1 MPATEKTVRDMKKM
15 HVVFAISSVILV
27 LSTVWMFWKDHDR
40 PWKEYQKEARAIDR
54 KVSEWRMLETRT
66 ADVLTRLKDAE
77 AALEKAAADT
87 QVGAVVVE
95 EFIAFLNSTDS
106 LEPNGEEQPATGAL
120 EMTAVIDIA
129 SIEAARENWY
139 QDPSQEEVTEQEDA
153 EAIEEVVDPESA
165 EESVAQ
171 LQADHQAARE
181 AMAFAMSEQIR
192 LLKAVEDKIL
202 GITKFKRADRDE
214 KASQVGIALSSGA
227 SQEEQDALK
236 AELDEI
242 LEDRDEGLNSFEIK
256 YEKATHYRREL
267 AKIANR
273 FQAQVR
279 DAQKELDKVNAEKV
293 RLEDAINNNHS
304 ALWEGNW
311 LGKAWLELPILDA
324 FNGPL
329 SIENLWSDDL
339 EQDYNFKKVRRFDR
353 CTTCHQMM
361 EKSVPGQ
368 AIEPGFVSERM
379 IEVILDVPPI
389 AVTQPELNTTET
401 ADVAAEGEQAA
412 PTAEPVVKDVPLTPE
427 GRQVFLAEDGYGL
440 RFSPTGLY
448 SPNDVTISFVAPNS
462 AAKKA
467 EIVESLNLDEE
478 FEGEQILKSLLQ
490 PENDSSV
497 IKNSTLARHTRPGLE
512 VGDVIV
518 SIDGDPVTNPDVVA
532 ARLADA
538 QQDGQKTQLKLI
550 VRRGIGHPFAS
561 HPRLDLFVGSLSPH
575 KVSDFACT
583 ICHEGQGS
591 ATEFKWASH
600 MPDSELDRKRWME
613 EHGWFDNHH
622 WIYPQLPKRFIEAT
636 CLKCHHE
643 VTELEPSKRFEEAPA
658 PKVVQGYNTI
668 RKFGCYGCH
677 DINGFAGADKRVG
690 PDLRLEPN
698 YFAAALQLQNQAGF
712 ENLDA
717 SAQQLAAQVATHPE
731 DNQARHQLIDV
742 LKTDGASETPLLN
755 TTESA
760 RLTGVLADVEA
771 PGSLRKPGP
780 SLRHVAR
787 KNSDSFLYDWIANPQ
802 NFRPSSRM
810 PKFFNLHAHF
820 GANTSDENAV
830 QYEKIEI
837 VGMIEYLKAYSQG
850 FEYLTPQAGVT
861 GDVARGKIAFQER
874 GCLACHSHND
884 PELAEIEKFR
894 DPKEFVQGPDLSD
907 LGGKFAGF
915 ADKEKWLYSWI
926 KEPTKYHARTVMP
939 DLFIHVEVI
948 KDADGNETVVD
959 PALDIVTY
967 LLSEG
972 EDWTVDSH
980 TLTAEK
986 LKASDTLKSSMEELL
1001 RINLTDSFYEAVAEK
1016 YAKFGIPANDTGVKV
1031 AEEELRR
1038 DSAAPADAL
1047 DIDTKLVYIGRKAL
1061 GKYGCY
1067 GCHDIPGFEDAKP
1080 IGAGLADWGRK
1091 DPSKLAFEHIGEYLD
1106 HHHGHSHAAADHHD
1120 DAHGESHDTAHVD
1133 EASGAGAGEG
1143 SGHAEG
1149 HTAGDRDVRQS
1160 RYDDNLD
1167 DFYHHQLHAHN
1178 RTGFIYQ
1185 KLREPRS
1192 YDYHKTEGI
1201 RYNDRLRMPQ
1211 FPFSTADRESVIT
1224 FVLGLVA
1231 DPPRSKYL
1239 YQPNERAKA
1248 LIEGK
1253 QVIDKYNCAGC
1264 HVLEAEKWTLDMT
1277 EEQLGT
1283 VLAQHVDMTKE
1294 YPFMVPAFS
1303 AEEVEATNGLNDRAR
1318 SVATITG
1325 MPTVGNS
1332 GMASATDAEFGDP
1345 IDEYLQDPF
1354 KLTGVGE
1361 LQFQL
1366 WAFSPIKG
1374 GVAAAGSNVSRIAP
1388 AAVANRSSSQSG
1400 VLSRYLLPYVTQRE
1414 RLSNPQAKGSESWAW
1429 VAPPLVGQGAKVQN
1443 QWFHDFL
1450 LEPYQ
1455 IRPATVLRMPKFN
1468 LSSDEATKIVNY
1480 FAARDNATYP
1490 YEYDHRV
1497 NGEHLAA
1504 ADATYVARNTEAQAG
1519 DRLADAMQIVVSQDY
1534 CVKCHAVADFTPS
1547 GTAKGLA
1554 PDLGLVHK
1562 RLRADYVKRWIAKPN
1577 AILPYT
1583 AMPVIVPYDSSQEHL
1598 GAAQTQKLFH
1608 GNSPETLDALVDLLM
1623 NFDNY
1628 AKERASIT
1636 NLVDE
1641 AKAAKE
1647 AEAAAAAAASAASEE

>member
-1 MPATEKTVRDMKKM
+1 MPATDKTVRDTKKM
-15 HVVFAISSVILV
+15 HVVFAITSVILV
-27 LSTVWMFWKDHDR
+27 ISTVWMFWKDHDR
-40 PWKEYQKEARAIDR
+40 PWKEYQKEARAIDHM
-54 KVSEWRMLETRT
+54 VSQWRLVETQTTDVIQRMGDAQT
-66 ADVLTRLKDAE
+66 ALGEAKADDQSGADV
-77 AALEKAAADT
+77 
-87 QVGAVVVE
+87 VE
-95 EFIAFLNSTDS
+95 QFIAFLSDVNSLNATDGE
-106 LEPNGEEQPATGAL
+106 LELAAAL
-120 EMTAVIDIA
+120 ELADVIDID
-129 SIEAARENWY
+129 SIRQA
-139 QDPSQEEVTEQEDA
+139 QEEWHKKDGGVNR
-153 EAIEEVVDPESA
+153 
-165 EESVAQ
+165 
-171 LQADHQAARE
+171 RE
-181 AMAFAMSEQIR
+181 AMAFAMSEQVR
-192 LLKAVEDKIL
+192 LLKAAEDKIL
-202 GITKFKRADRDE
+202 GKTKFKRAERDE

-227 SQEEQDALK
+227 SSEEQKALK
-236 AELDEI
+236 DELEVI
-242 LEDRDEGLNSFEIK
+242 LTNPDDGLESLELK
-256 YEKATHYRREL
+256 YEKATHYRRQL
-267 AKIANR
+267 ASIGNQ
-273 FQAQVR
+273 FQADVR
-279 DAQKELDKVNAEKV
+279 AAQKALDVVEADKN
-293 RLEDAINNNHS
+293 RLNDAIQKDHS
-304 ALWEGNW
+304 ALWEGKW

-329 SIENLWSDDL
+329 TIENLWSDDL

-368 AIEPGFVSERM
+368 ATEPGFVSERT
-379 IEVILDVPPI
+379 IEIILQVPPI
-389 AVTQPELNTTET
+389 AMQSPTVSDGQGSGQEDGQEVSQDASEVVLEVP
-401 ADVAAEGEQAA
+401 ADAV
-412 PTAEPVVKDVPLTPE
+412 
-427 GRQVFLAEDGYGL
+427 GRQAFLAKNGYGL
-440 RFSPTGLY
+440 RLSETGLY
-448 SPNDVTISFVAPNS
+448 SPNDVTIAYVAPNS

-467 EIVESLNLDEE
+467 EVVESYNLDGE
-478 FEGEQILKSLLQ
+478 FTGDEILKSLLQ
-490 PENDSSV
+490 PENEASPV
-497 IKNSTLARHTRPGLE
+497 KNSTLEQHTRPGLE
-512 VGDVIV
+512 IGDVIV
-518 SIDGDPVTNPDVVA
+518 SIDGDPVVDPDVVA
-532 ARLADA
+532 ARLANV
-538 QQDGQKTQLKLI
+538 QQDQLKTELRLV
-550 VRRGIGHPFAS
+550 VRRGMGQPFAS

-622 WIYPQLPKRFIEAT
+622 WIYPQLPNRFIEST

-643 VTELEPSKRFEEAPA
+643 VTDLEPSQRFEQPPA
-658 PKVVQGYNTI
+658 PKVVKGYNTI

-677 DINGFAGADKRVG
+677 NVNGYAGADKRVG

-698 YFAAALQLQNQAGF
+698 YFAAALQLQNSAGF
-712 ENLDA
+712 GELSN
-717 SAQQLAAQVATHPE
+717 SVQKLAGQVAAHPE
-731 DNQARHQLIDV
+731 DSVSRHELIDA
-742 LKTDGASETPLLN
+742 LKADGASDEPN
-755 TTESA
+755 IDKAESA
-760 RLTGVLADVEA
+760 RLVGVLADIEA
-771 PGSLRKPGP
+771 PGSLRKAGP
-780 SLRHVAR
+780 SLRHIAK

-820 GANTSDENAV
+820 GSNPSDEAAV
-830 QYEKIEI
+830 EFEKVEI

-850 FEYLTPQAGVT
+850 FEYLTPTSGVE

-884 PELAEIEKFR
+884 SDLAEIEKFR
-894 DPKEFVQGPDLSD
+894 DPEDFVQGPDLSD

-939 DLFIHVEVI
+939 ELYIDVEVL

-959 PALDIVTY
+959 PVLDIVTY

-972 EDWTVDSH
+972 SDWEFDDSVLTVESLKQDEGLLESLED
-980 TLTAEK
+980 
-986 LKASDTLKSSMEELL
+986 LL
-1001 RINLTDSFYEAVAEK
+1001 MVNLTDSFYEAVAKK
-1016 YAKFGIPANDTGVKV
+1016 YAVEGIPEDATGVKV
-1031 AEEELRR
+1031 NEEELRR
-1038 DSAAPADAL
+1038 DTSTPL

-1080 IGAGLADWGRK
+1080 IGAALTDWGRK
-1091 DPSKLAFEHIGEYLD
+1091 DPSKLAFEHVLEYVD
-1106 HHHGHSHAAADHHD
+1106 GHHGGGHAAAQGDHHEGG
-1120 DAHGESHDTAHVD
+1120 HMD
-1133 EASGAGAGEG
+1133 EAHAE
-1143 SGHAEG
+1143 SGHHEEHEIA
-1149 HTAGDRDVRQS
+1149 DRNVRQS
-1160 RYDDNLD
+1160 RYDDELD

-1192 YDYHKTEGI
+1192 YDYHKTDGI

-1211 FPFSTADRESVIT
+1211 FPFSTADREAVIT

-1239 YQPNERAKA
+1239 YQPNDRAKA

-1283 VLAQHVDMTKE
+1283 LITQHVDLTKE
-1294 YPFMVPAFS
+1294 YPFMVPEFP
-1303 AEEVEATNGLNDRAR
+1303 AEDVAASGTANVRDRT
-1318 SVATITG
+1318 VATITG
-1325 MPTVGNS
+1325 MPAVGNT
-1332 GMASATDAEFGDP
+1332 GLPIATDAEFGDP
-1345 IDEYLQDPF
+1345 LDEYLQDPF
-1354 KLTGVGE
+1354 KLTGIGE

-1366 WAFSPIKG
+1366 WAPSPVNG
-1374 GVAAAGSNVSRIAP
+1374 GVAVSGSNVSRIQP
-1388 AAVANRSSSQSG
+1388 SSIANRVGSKGG

-1450 LEPYQ
+1450 LEPYK

-1468 LSSDEATKIVNY
+1468 MSSEEATKIVNY

-1497 NGEHLAA
+1497 NGDHLAA
-1504 ADATYVARNTEAQAG
+1504 ADAAYVGRNEGAQTG

-1534 CVKCHAVADFTPS
+1534 CVKCHAVADYAPTGTP
-1547 GTAKGLA
+1547 KGLA

-1562 RLRADYVKRWIAKPN
+1562 RLRADYVKRWIAKPST
-1577 AILPYT
+1577 ILPYT
-1583 AMPVIVPYDSSQEHL
+1583 AMPIIVPYDSTQEYL
-1598 GAAQTQKLFH
+1598 GAVQTQKLFH

-1636 NLVDE
+1636 TLVDD

-1647 AEAAAAAAASAASEE
+1647 AEAAAAAASAAASEE

>member
-1 MPATEKTVRDMKKM
+1 MPATDKTVRDTKKM
-15 HVVFAISSVILV
+15 HVVFAITSVILV
-27 LSTVWMFWKDHDR
+27 ISTVWMFWKDHDR
-40 PWKEYQKEARAIDR
+40 PWKEYQKEARAIDHM
-54 KVSEWRMLETRT
+54 VSQWRLVETQTTDVIQRMGDAQT
-66 ADVLTRLKDAE
+66 ALAE
-77 AALEKAAADT
+77 AEADD
-87 QVGAVVVE
+87 QSGADIVE
-95 EFIAFLNSTDS
+95 QFIAFLSDVNSLNATDGE
-106 LEPNGEEQPATGAL
+106 LELAAAL
-120 EMTAVIDIA
+120 ELADVIDI
-129 SIEAARENWY
+129 
-139 QDPSQEEVTEQEDA
+139 DPIRQAQEEWHNKDGGVNR
-153 EAIEEVVDPESA
+153 
-165 EESVAQ
+165 
-171 LQADHQAARE
+171 RE
-181 AMAFAMSEQIR
+181 AMAFAMSEQVR
-192 LLKAVEDKIL
+192 LLKAAEDKIL
-202 GITKFKRADRDE
+202 GKTKFKRAERDE

-227 SQEEQDALK
+227 SSEEQKALK
-236 AELDEI
+236 DELEVI
-242 LEDRDEGLNSFEIK
+242 LTNPDDGLESLELK
-256 YEKATHYRREL
+256 YEKATHYRRQL
-267 AKIANR
+267 ASIGNQ
-273 FQAQVR
+273 FQADVR
-279 DAQKELDKVNAEKV
+279 AAQKALDVVEADKN
-293 RLEDAINNNHS
+293 RLNDAIQKDHS
-304 ALWEGNW
+304 ALWEGKW

-329 SIENLWSDDL
+329 TIENLWSDDL

-368 AIEPGFVSERM
+368 ATEPGFVSERT
-379 IEVILDVPPI
+379 IEIILQVPPI
-389 AVTQPELNTTET
+389 AMQSPTVSDGQGTGQEDGQEVSQDASEVVLEVP
-401 ADVAAEGEQAA
+401 ADAV
-412 PTAEPVVKDVPLTPE
+412 
-427 GRQVFLAEDGYGL
+427 GRQAFLAQNGYGL
-440 RFSPTGLY
+440 RLSETGLY
-448 SPNDVTISFVAPNS
+448 SPNDVTIAYVAPNS

-467 EIVESLNLDEE
+467 EVVESYNLDGE
-478 FEGEQILKSLLQ
+478 FTGDEILKSLLQ
-490 PENDSSV
+490 PENEASPV
-497 IKNSTLARHTRPGLE
+497 KNSTLEQHTRPGLE
-512 VGDVIV
+512 IGDVIV
-518 SIDGDPVTNPDVVA
+518 SIDGDPVVDPDVVA
-532 ARLADA
+532 ARLANV
-538 QQDGQKTQLKLI
+538 QQDQLKTELRLV
-550 VRRGIGHPFAS
+550 VRRGMGQPFAS

-622 WIYPQLPKRFIEAT
+622 WIYPQLPNRFIEST
-636 CLKCHHE
+636 CLKCHHD
-643 VTELEPSKRFEEAPA
+643 VNDLEPSQRFEQPPA
-658 PKVVQGYNTI
+658 PKVVKGYNTI

-677 DINGFAGADKRVG
+677 NVNGYAGADKRVG
-690 PDLRLEPN
+690 PDMRLEPN
-698 YFAAALQLQNQAGF
+698 YFAAALQLQNSPGFGELSNSVQKLAG
-712 ENLDA
+712 
-717 SAQQLAAQVATHPE
+717 QVAAHPE
-731 DNQARHQLIDV
+731 DSVSRHELIDA
-742 LKTDGASETPLLN
+742 LKADGASDEPN
-755 TTESA
+755 IDKAESV
-760 RLTGVLADVEA
+760 RLVGVLADIEA
-771 PGSLRKPGP
+771 PGSLRKAGP
-780 SLRHVAR
+780 SLRHIAK

-820 GANTSDENAV
+820 GSNPSDEAAV
-830 QYEKIEI
+830 EFEKVEI

-850 FEYLTPQAGVT
+850 FEYLTPTSGVE

-884 PELAEIEKFR
+884 SDLAEIEKFR
-894 DPKEFVQGPDLSD
+894 DPEDFVQGPDLSD

-939 DLFIHVEVI
+939 ELYIDVEVL

-959 PALDIVTY
+959 PVLDIVTY

-972 EDWTVDSH
+972 SDWEFDDSVLTVESLKQDEGLLESLED
-980 TLTAEK
+980 
-986 LKASDTLKSSMEELL
+986 LL
-1001 RINLTDSFYEAVAEK
+1001 MVNLTDSFYEAVAKK
-1016 YAKFGIPANDTGVKV
+1016 YAVEGIPEGATGIKV
-1031 AEEELRR
+1031 NEEELRR
-1038 DSAAPADAL
+1038 DTSTPL

-1080 IGAGLADWGRK
+1080 IGAALTDWGRK
-1091 DPSKLAFEHIGEYLD
+1091 DPSKLAFEHVLEYVDGQHGGGHAVAQDD
-1106 HHHGHSHAAADHHD
+1106 HHEGGHM
-1120 DAHGESHDTAHVD
+1120 D
-1133 EASGAGAGEG
+1133 EAHAE
-1143 SGHAEG
+1143 SGHHEEHEIA
-1149 HTAGDRDVRQS
+1149 DRNVRQS
-1160 RYDDNLD
+1160 RYDDELD

-1185 KLREPRS
+1185 KLRQPRS
-1192 YDYHKTEGI
+1192 YDYHKTDGI

-1211 FPFSTADRESVIT
+1211 FPFSTADREAVIT

-1239 YQPNERAKA
+1239 YQPNDRAKA

-1283 VLAQHVDMTKE
+1283 LITQHVDLTKE
-1294 YPFMVPAFS
+1294 YPFMVPEFP
-1303 AEEVEATNGLNDRAR
+1303 AEDVAASGTANVRDRT
-1318 SVATITG
+1318 VATITG
-1325 MPTVGNS
+1325 MPAVGNA
-1332 GMASATDAEFGDP
+1332 GLPIATDAEFGDP
-1345 IDEYLQDPF
+1345 LDEYLQDPF
-1354 KLTGVGE
+1354 KLTGIGE

-1366 WAFSPIKG
+1366 WAPGPVNG
-1374 GVAAAGSNVSRIAP
+1374 GVAVSGSNVSRIQP
-1388 AAVANRSSSQSG
+1388 SSVANRVSSKGG

-1450 LEPYQ
+1450 LEPYK

-1468 LSSDEATKIVNY
+1468 MSSEEATRIVNY

-1497 NGEHLAA
+1497 NGDHLAA
-1504 ADATYVARNTEAQAG
+1504 ADAAYVERNEGAQAG

-1534 CVKCHAVADFTPS
+1534 CVKCHAVADYAPTGTP
-1547 GTAKGLA
+1547 KGLA
-1554 PDLGLVHK
+1554 PDLGVVHK
-1562 RLRADYVKRWIAKPN
+1562 RLRADYVKRWIAKPST
-1577 AILPYT
+1577 ILPYT
-1583 AMPVIVPYDSSQEHL
+1583 AMPIIVPYDSTQEYL
-1598 GAAQTQKLFH
+1598 GAVQTQKLFH

-1636 NLVDE
+1636 TLVDD

-1647 AEAAAAAAASAASEE
+1647 AEAAAAAAAAAGSEE